1 VSSLVYGS
9 GPINID
15 FDDPKLSGDG
25 GLMLVAAM
33 FERLGVAETAGRWVH
48 VDGDGSANVGPKLE
62 TLVASMIAGGS
73 HIDHANRLRAGATD
87 DLLAHHTYAPS
98 TLGTWLRCFDAV
110 SVTQLDLL
118 AGELFVRAWQAGLGP
133 WVHGTVIVDMDSTI
147 APVFSSAKEGA
158 AYGYTKTLGYHPLVA
173 TIADTG
179 EIVAIVNRDGNANT
193 AAGSGRMLSA
203 IVARLRKAG
212 HVGPIEVRADSGFW
226 SEKFL
231 DRCDHLDI
239 GYSVGVRRT
248 SRMWDLINTINEDR
262 WVPIDYRSG
271 VAQVAQTWDNKW
283 GRIIVRR
290 VRNLRDGELF
300 DTWEHHAFVTSNPA
314 PVVEA
319 DAHHRDHAIVEL
331 NIRDLKSGALAHMPS
346 AARHANAAW
355 VICAGI
361 AHNIARWATNFD
373 TAGFPIRRRTTIA
386 TIRQFFIAI
395 AVRVCRPQG
404 KPRISGP
411 LDWPAAELIQACN
424 QSIALMP
431 HWSG

>member
-1 VSSLVYGS
+1 
-9 GPINID
+9 IRD
-15 FDDPKLSGDG
+15 
-25 GLMLVAAM
+25 
-33 FERLGVAETAGRWVH
+33 
-48 VDGDGSANVGPKLE
+48 
-62 TLVASMIAGGS
+62 
-73 HIDHANRLRAGATD
+73 IDHANRLRAGATD

-179 EIVAIVNRDGNANT
+179 EIVAIANRDGNANT
-193 AAGSGRMLSA
+193 ATGSRRMLST
-203 IVARLRKAG
+203 IVARLRN
-212 HVGPIEVRADSGFW
+212 
-226 SEKFL
+226 
-231 DRCDHLDI
+231 HLDI

-248 SRMWDLINTINEDR
+248 SRMWDLINTIDDDR

-290 VRNLRDGELF
+290 VRNIRDGALF
-300 DTWEHHAFVTSNPA
+300 DTWEHHAFVTSNSA

-319 DAHHRDHAIVEL
+319 DAHHRDHAVVEL
-331 NIRDLKSGALAHMPS
+331 NIRDLKAGALAHVPS
-346 AARHANAAW
+346 GARHANAAW

-361 AHNIARWATNFD
+361 AYNIARWATNFD

-424 QSIALMP
+424 RSIALMP

>member
-1 VSSLVYGS
+1 
-9 GPINID
+9 
-15 FDDPKLSGDG
+15 
-25 GLMLVAAM
+25 M
-33 FERLGVAETAGRWVH
+33 
-48 VDGDGSANVGPKLE
+48 
-62 TLVASMIAGGS
+62 
-73 HIDHANRLRAGATD
+73 
-87 DLLAHHTYAPS
+87 
-98 TLGTWLRCFDAV
+98 

-118 AGELFVRAWQAGLGP
+118 AGELFVRAWRAGLGP

-179 EIVAIVNRDGNANT
+179 EIVAIANRDGNANT
-193 AAGSGRMLSA
+193 ATGSRRMLST
-203 IVARLRKAG
+203 IVARLRN
-212 HVGPIEVRADSGFW
+212 
-226 SEKFL
+226 
-231 DRCDHLDI
+231 HLDI

-248 SRMWDLINTINEDR
+248 SRMWDLINTIDDDR

-271 VAQVAQTWDNKW
+271 VAQVAQAWDNKW

-290 VRNLRDGELF
+290 VRNFRDGALF
-300 DTWEHHAFVTSNPA
+300 DTWEHHAFVTSNSA

-319 DAHHRDHAIVEL
+319 DAHHRDHAVVEL
-331 NIRDLKSGALAHMPS
+331 NIRDLKAGALAHVPS
-346 AARHANAAW
+346 GARHANAAW

-361 AHNIARWATNFD
+361 AYNIARWATNFD
-373 TAGFPIRRRTTIA
+373 TAGFPIRRRTTIT

-424 QSIALMP
+424 RSIALMP